1 MIKKGHARNQKLT
14 KLNAKDDT
22 GKKHKEKPQKQKPPK
37 KDIKFVTNDDSDS
50 KHPKLKKAI
59 RLGVIHFLLVVVFAS
74 FSLFAIQFIVA
85 NVLTFL
91 DTSMQQ
97 LDTQTDPLIFMT
109 VVACISSVL
118 AGGFIYI
125 VIPKLYKLSLLG
137 IRKARDAFTKKS

>member
-1 MIKKGHARNQKLT
+1 MTKTGHVRNQKIT
-14 KLNAKDDT
+14 KFNTKDA
-22 GKKHKEKPQKQKPPK
+22 KHKEKPPK
-37 KDIKFVTNDDSDS
+37 KDIKFVADGDSS
-50 KHPKLKKAI
+50 GKHPKLKKAI
-59 RLGVIHFLLVVVFAS
+59 RLGIMHFLLVIIFTS

-91 DTSMQQ
+91 DNSMQR

-125 VIPKLYKLSLLG
+125 VIPKLYKLSLVG
-137 IRKARDAFTKKS
+137 IRKIRDFFTKKA

>member
-22 GKKHKEKPQKQKPPK
+22 GKKHKEKPPK
-37 KDIKFVTNDDSDS
+37 KNIKFITNDDSDS

>member
-1 MIKKGHARNQKLT
+1 MTKTGHVRNQKIT
-14 KLNAKDDT
+14 KFNAK
-22 GKKHKEKPQKQKPPK
+22 GAKHKEKPHK
-37 KDIKFVTNDDSDS
+37 KDIKFVADGDSSS

-59 RLGVIHFLLVVVFAS
+59 RLGIMHFLLVIIFTS

-91 DTSMQQ
+91 DNSMQR

-125 VIPKLYKLSLLG
+125 VIPKLYKLSLVG
-137 IRKARDAFTKKS
+137 IRKIRDFFTKKA

>member
-1 MIKKGHARNQKLT
+1 MTKTGHVRNQKIT
-14 KLNAKDDT
+14 KFNTKGA
-22 GKKHKEKPQKQKPPK
+22 KHKEKPPK
-37 KDIKFVTNDDSDS
+37 KDIKFVSDGDSSS

-59 RLGVIHFLLVVVFAS
+59 RLGIMHFLLVIIFTS

-91 DTSMQQ
+91 DNSMQR

-125 VIPKLYKLSLLG
+125 VIPKLYKLSLVG
-137 IRKARDAFTKKS
+137 IRKIRDFFTKKA